1 MNSALKSST
10 DVGSKL
16 FPAFVFVQFSRLK
29 SHLER
34 SDRCT
39 SDRKAVTRE
48 VDGSQ
53 SAEERDCSGGDPV
66 SDWRRERGQNY
77 TTHTHTHTHTH
88 TQTVMDPCWCTVR
101 GVDRCCVSE
110 LLFTLSGFNFHLNRD
125 GASCPSWP
133 TWPLRGHTGSDR
145 RRTRRK
151 RRRKRRESQLT
162 SSLYIHQLLESLSS
176 QPAGQVHL

>member
-1 MNSALKSST
+1 MNAKITSSQRFKTKPSPLMNSALKSST

-66 SDWRRERGQNY
+66 SD
-77 TTHTHTHTHTH
+77 
-88 TQTVMDPCWCTVR
+88 
-101 GVDRCCVSE
+101 
-110 LLFTLSGFNFHLNRD
+110 
-125 GASCPSWP
+125 
-133 TWPLRGHTGSDR
+133 
-145 RRTRRK
+145 
-151 RRRKRRESQLT
+151 
-162 SSLYIHQLLESLSS
+162 
-176 QPAGQVHL
+176 